1 MTSYC
6 RLMAELEEDTSAD
19 TARFQAF
26 VHRTD
31 DAAPPPWHMRAPASR
46 IGLLAGIV
54 IAVAIVA
61 ALIGFALV
69 G

>member
-6 RLMAELEEDTSAD
+6 RVMAELEEDMSAD

-26 VHRTD
+26 VHRTED
-31 DAAPPPWHMRAPASR
+31 EPPPPWQMRAPASR

-61 ALIGFALV
+61 ALIGWALV